1 MEEKMDCKGCI
12 KELTI
17 IEEIKRL
24 HIEEKIKERIIRK
37 LEDEDSRNYELEN
50 EIYRCHKEIEM
61 LEKSVLYLSKILAN

>member
-1 MEEKMDCKGCI
+1 MEEKIDCKGCI

-17 IEEIKRL
+17 IEEIERL
-24 HIEEKIKERIIRK
+24 HIEKKIKERIIRK